1 MRAVV
6 AADPGVPADGVIPL
20 DAPADAAQLAEVELG
35 GGGAAD
41 GIEGERYF
49 YAGAGAL
56 SENVDDAIV
65 DIAVV
70 KDVGV
75 EVDVVLRVAHGVE
88 LGRIETVAVLQRLNA
103 VVEGNARIG

>member
-6 AADPGVPADGVIPL
+6 AADPSVPADGVIPL

-35 GGGAAD
+35 RGGAAD
-41 GIEGERYF
+41 GIERERYF

-75 EVDVVLRVAHGVE
+75 EVDVVLRVAPGVE
-88 LGRIETVAVLQRLNA
+88 LGRIVAYAFRLRRY
-103 VVEGNARIG
+103 VIVGT